1 MKFII
6 TTGFIISFGFTA
18 VASTFTP
25 SNNLINAMI
34 QVESEGNG
42 LAIGDKGKAYGCL
55 QLWNTYI
62 QDVNRIY
69 KTSYRHKDAFNRK
82 TAIEITKK
90 YLEFYGKE
98 YYKQTGKKPT
108 AEVFARIHNGGPSG
122 YKKTATLDYWKKVK
136 KELK

>member
-18 VASTFTP
+18 IASQWTP
-25 SNNLINAMI
+25 SDKLIQALI

-42 LAIGDKGKAYGCL
+42 LAIGDKGKAFGCL

-69 KTSYRHKDAFNRK
+69 KTSFRHKDAFNRR

-90 YLEFYGKE
+90 YLRFYAKE
-98 YYKQTGKKPT
+98 YTKETGKLPND
-108 AEVFARIHNGGPSG
+108 EVFARIHNGGPIG
-122 YKKTATLDYWKKVK
+122 YKKSATLEYWQKVK